1 MNNVY
6 FPSQVATLLRRLA
19 NLVSTISISNHYFL
33 NKSESANHKT
43 TLGTEPRFFSAWST
57 HRPLDKSDW
66 LRWANS
72 EWSDLREASL
82 SAKES
87 TLQWFNETWSWR
99 SVLSS
104 LEAEVSTNIP
114 SPSPRK
120 DRKDGRKQNRPPILE
135 KAQDLDVIHKLLQNP
150 ALCDPLRTPR
160 YPLVLC
166 HGLYGFDTR
175 GPSSF
180 PSMRMHYWA
189 NVLSILRDK
198 LGAEVI
204 VTAVPGQVLMDDLPW
219 FLSDPRSSARGL
231 CPHVPNPSTVNCTS
245 GPVAVALISSR
256 IQWEDW
262 IPTDYT
268 PLSLTTISTPHRG
281 SPFMD
286 WCAEHLGLG
295 RLQHK
300 AIAINA
306 AAIEELSKER
316 KDDTSFSVSL
326 SSLPSSFTT
335 LILSILDSP
344 AYANLTSKFLN
355 DIFNP
360 TTPDDPSVKYFSV
373 AGRMSGV
380 SVWHPFWLPKLV
392 LDSFEED
399 ERSKLKAAWES
410 SEGSCSSTPPLWAQD
425 REWGNDGLV
434 TIQSAKWGEFLGI
447 MEECDHWQMR
457 GARGIEFGVDL
468 PNIPALNPDW
478 SFRDWS
484 RFTAFWST
492 ETKSGDVKTSGDRS
506 LSSMGS
512 AITKEEL
519 SSPASVS
526 GQAIERTR
534 EREREIAQDDAII
547 KSSTDK
553 LSAVVDFLTEQVPS
567 IPKLS
572 FSGPGGEINFGS
584 LGNGVGRL
592 KERVED
598 KPRQR
603 KSELET
609 KKQLERFYIA
619 LCRKIYD
626 EGL

>member
-33 NKSESANHKT
+33 NKSESANHKS
-43 TLGTEPRFFSAWST
+43 TLGTEP
-57 HRPLDKSDW
+57 P
-66 LRWANS
+66 
-72 EWSDLREASL
+72 
-82 SAKES
+82 KES

-104 LEAEVSTNIP
+104 LEADVSTNIP

-120 DRKDGRKQNRPPILE
+120 DRKDGGEQNRPPILE

-204 VTAVPGQVLMDDLPW
+204 VTAVPGQI
-219 FLSDPRSSARGL
+219 LSTGSVPSRSESLDRQLHIRARGRG
-231 CPHVPNPSTVNCTS
+231 VNFLAHSMGGLDCRY
-245 GPVAVALISSR
+245 LISH
-256 IQWEDW
+256 IK
-262 IPTDYT
+262 PTDYT

-300 AIAINA
+300 AITINA
-306 AAIEELSKER
+306 AAIEELSKQR

-344 AYANLTSKFLN
+344 AYANLTSNFLN
-355 DIFNP
+355 DVFNP

-526 GQAIERTR
+526 SQAIERSR

-609 KKQLERFYIA
+609 KKELERFYIA